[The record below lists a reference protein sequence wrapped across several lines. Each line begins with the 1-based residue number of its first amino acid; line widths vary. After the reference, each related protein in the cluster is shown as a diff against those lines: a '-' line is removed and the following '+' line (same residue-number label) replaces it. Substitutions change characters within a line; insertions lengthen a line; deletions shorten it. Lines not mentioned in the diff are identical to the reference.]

1 MLMEM
6 FDGEALVALAIER
19 LHLFRPV
26 DWNPLARRL
35 AEPPVKKPGLAL
47 LVVAVAPAA
56 ERPFAHPKQFRR
68 LRLVQ
73 LRRFPTVEKVQKH
86 RHAHTLNGFRPA
98 HPTPP
103 KKGPDLPD
111 RSCAP

>member
-35 AEPPVKKPGLAL
+35 AEPPINKTSLAL
-47 LVVAVAPAA
+47 LLVAACPSP
-56 ERPFAHPKQFRR
+56 ERPLADAQKLCCFF
-68 LRLVQ
+68 LVQ
-73 LRRFPTVEKVQKH
+73 LRRFPPVEKLQKH
-86 RHAHTLNGFRPA
+86 NHAHPLKGFRPP
-98 HPTPP
+98 HPNPP
-103 KKGPDLPD
+103 
-111 RSCAP
+111 